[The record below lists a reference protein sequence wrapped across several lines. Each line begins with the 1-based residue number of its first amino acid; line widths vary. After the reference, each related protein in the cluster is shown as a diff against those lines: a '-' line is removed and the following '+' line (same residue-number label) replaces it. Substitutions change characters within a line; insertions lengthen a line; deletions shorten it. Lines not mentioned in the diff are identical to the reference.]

1 MLAEVHGKGGNLC
14 QQARSGQIRCP
25 LIVRSTSEDIIT
37 GQLFQALGCV
47 NPRWW
52 LPDLLN
58 AALGSP
64 RFRKQVHRRFKIQL
78 WRNQPCYPRELLPWD
93 EGSTQVDAVITWENP
108 PTTVFIEAKYGSAL
122 SPKVSRDDGQSGY
135 PSDQL
140 IRNIRVGLH
149 HCGYFSPRDQLFD
162 QPPRDLIV
170 LVLSP
175 TKGHPLVERYRNKKQ
190 LLAAIPHSDRLTA
203 LPTEPF
209 VGQFDYDDVR
219 SVLTHQSRWMT
230 AAERRMVE
238 DLVDY
243 LEFKR
248 INLLNRS
255 NVVSGPGTVASFDF
269 SSCEPPAS
277 ISSTLTRGRCGI
289 SETAKLARGHADHR
303 GRWPNR

>member
-1 MLAEVHGKGGNLC
+1 LLAEIHGKGGNLC

-25 LIVRSTSEDIIT
+25 LIVRPTSEDIIT

-58 AALGSP
+58 AALDSP
-64 RFRKQVHRRFKIQL
+64 RFRKRFHRRFQIRL
-78 WRNQPCYPRELLPWD
+78 WQNQPRYPRELLPWD

-108 PTTVFIEAKYGSAL
+108 PTTVFIEAKYGSQL
-122 SPKVSRDDGQSGY
+122 SAKVSRDDGQSGY

-149 HCGYFSPRDQLFD
+149 GCGYFSPRGQLFD
-162 QPPRDLIV
+162 QPPRDLVV

-175 TKGHPLVERYRNKKQ
+175 TKGHPLVERYRNKEQ

-203 LPTEPF
+203 LPTDPF

-230 AAERRMVE
+230 AAERRMAE
-238 DLVDY
+238 GLSSY

-248 INLLNRS
+248 SNLLNRS
-255 NVVSGPGTVASFDF
+255 IQTFNPAIVSGDQATADIPPKTVSV
-269 SSCEPPAS
+269 
-277 ISSTLTRGRCGI
+277 
-289 SETAKLARGHADHR
+289 H
-303 GRWPNR
+303 

>member
-1 MLAEVHGKGGNLC
+1 LLAEIHGKGGNLC
-14 QQARSGQIRCP
+14 QQARTGQIRCP
-25 LIVRSTSEDIIT
+25 LIVRPTSEDVVT

-58 AALGSP
+58 AALGST
-64 RFRKQVHRRFKIQL
+64 RFRKQIHRRFKIRL

-122 SPKVSRDDGQSGY
+122 SPKVSRDDGLSGY

-149 HCGYFSPRDQLFD
+149 CCGYFSPRNQLFD

-170 LVLSP
+170 LVLAP
-175 TKGHPLVERYRNKKQ
+175 AKGHPLVERYRDEAQ
-190 LLAAIPHSDRLTA
+190 LRAAIPHSDRLIG
-203 LPTEPF
+203 LPKGPF
-209 VGQFDYDDVR
+209 VGQFDHDDVR
-219 SVLTHQSRWMT
+219 EVLTRHARFMT
-230 AAERRMVE
+230 FAERRVVE
-238 DLVDY
+238 DLDQY

-248 INLLNRS
+248 IHLMNRS
-255 NVVSGPGTVASFDF
+255 NAVSGPETVAAIL
-269 SSCEPPAS
+269 PGLPQPV
-277 ISSTLTRGRCGI
+277 
-289 SETAKLARGHADHR
+289 ET
-303 GRWPNR
+303 

>member
-1 MLAEVHGKGGNLC
+1 MLAEIHGKGGNLC

-25 LIVRSTSEDIIT
+25 LIVRSTSEDVIT

-58 AALGSP
+58 AALGAP
-64 RFRKQVHRRFKIQL
+64 RFGKQIHRRFKIQL

-149 HCGYFSPRDQLFD
+149 GCGYFSSPDRLFN
-162 QPPRDLIV
+162 QPPRDLVV

-175 TKGHPLVERYRNKKQ
+175 AKGHPLVERYRDEDQ
-190 LLAAIPHSDRLTA
+190 LRAAIPHSDRLVG
-203 LPTEPF
+203 LPKAPF
-209 VGQFDYDDVR
+209 VGQFDYDDFR
-219 SVLTHQSRWMT
+219 EVLTRHARFMT
-230 AAERRMVE
+230 FAERRLAE
-238 DLVDY
+238 DLDQY

-248 INLLNRS
+248 IHLMNRS
-255 NVVSGPGTVASFDF
+255 NAVSAPETVAAIL
-269 SSCEPPAS
+269 PGLPQPV
-277 ISSTLTRGRCGI
+277 
-289 SETAKLARGHADHR
+289 ET
-303 GRWPNR
+303 

>member
-1 MLAEVHGKGGNLC
+1 MLAEIHGKGGNLC
-14 QQARSGQIRCP
+14 PQARSGQLRCP
-25 LIVRSTSEDIIT
+25 LIVRPTSEDVVT

-64 RFRKQVHRRFKIQL
+64 RFRKQIHRRFKIQL

-108 PTTVFIEAKYGSAL
+108 RTTVFIEAKYGSAL
-122 SPKVSRDDGQSGY
+122 SPKVSRDDGQSGH

-149 HCGYFSPRDQLFD
+149 GCGYFASRDRLFD

-175 TKGHPLVERYRNKKQ
+175 AKGHPLVERYRNKEQ
-190 LLAAIPHSDRLTA
+190 LLAAIPHSDRLIG
-203 LPTEPF
+203 LPKGPF

-219 SVLTHQSRWMT
+219 EVLSRQARFMT
-230 AAERRMVE
+230 FAERRMAE
-238 DLVDY
+238 DLDQY

-248 INLLNRS
+248 IHLMNRS
-255 NVVSGPGTVASFDF
+255 HAVPAPETVA
-269 SSCEPPAS
+269 A
-277 ISSTLTRGRCGI
+277 TLPGLPQPVAT
-289 SETAKLARGHADHR
+289 
-303 GRWPNR
+303 